1 MQWIIDCLNNFVM
14 SAKYI
19 LVRNIL
25 QFQRTYIP
33 RSISNFIN
41 FIKFQ
46 NVSYSTRNKFM
57 KDVE

>member
-25 QFQRTYIP
+25 QFQSIYIL
-33 RSISNFIN
+33 RSISNFTN
-41 FIKFQ
+41 FIKFR
-46 NVSYSTRNKFM
+46 NVSYSTRNTFM